1 MNTRILLLAALLPLG
16 AVAAPPTGPAPSSG
30 VIEFNCVQPTLPP
43 LRAVADLYG
52 MDNWDHV
59 YDRRM
64 RLMHDGR
71 HACKQ
76 RGADSLLIVAAP
88 GVDATTGERRVAM
101 LVRR

>member
-1 MNTRILLLAALLPLG
+1 MNARFLLLAALLPLG
-16 AVAAPPTGPAPSSG
+16 AVAAPPTGAAAPSTG
-30 VIEFNCVQPTLPP
+30 VIEFDCVQPRLPP
-43 LRAVADLYG
+43 LRSVADLYG

-76 RGADSLLIVAAP
+76 RDVASLLIVAAP
-88 GVDATTGERRVAM
+88 GLDAAGERRVAM
-101 LVRR
+101 LARR